1 MSATERFPFP
11 HEVSIPPELKGW
23 EEMYPPHYLF
33 SKEREEF
40 EKKLLWYRD
49 RVHHPEPT
57 PPLDLISFESW
68 QNALS
73 VNNTKIYCIPP
84 AQGVMQRVFGCF
96 VYLAAAPPPP
106 EDVIKE
112 KGELAKK
119 RIFDFVWKEYGP
131 KMWESWQKKVK
142 ALGEE
147 LDKIE
152 IPEEL
157 PEFESDDVIFPE
169 PRGYSTA
176 HKVIEAFNKMVNLYM
191 RGWQY
196 HFQYLNVA
204 KFSQVSF
211 VLLCKKLFP
220 GITEGEIGKMI
231 SGFAGSA
238 GGTPQ
243 MFIPAAELA
252 RLSKLA
258 LKLPGVAEILKKDVS
273 AEEKIK
279 ELKKFD
285 AGRKWLDEMEKTKDP
300 WWYVSCA
307 SGWYHYDG
315 SWIDKPDVPFGYI
328 KSNIEALER
337 GETIERKLEEVVRT
351 REETF
356 KKYHAQLKNPEDKK
370 AFEEAYKTVVTIAP
384 FVEDHIFWIEHWL
397 HTIWYRKVRQVGR
410 LLVKQGMLKEVDDVF
425 LFNRFEVPIIL
436 EDMSIAWS
444 CGVGVPSMAKRW
456 QALAEKRKKILA
468 AARKW
473 AEPPALGIPPE
484 EVVEPFTIT
493 TWGVTTDRV
502 KEWLKGAV
510 IRPEEVTMISGA
522 PGSAGVVEGPARV
535 IKSADQID
543 EVQPGEIMVCPATN
557 PAWSPVFTKIKG
569 TVTDIGGIMA
579 HTAIVCREYGL
590 PAVVGTAVATITI
603 KTGDVIRVDG
613 TQGIVT
619 ILQRAK

>member
-1 MSATERFPFP
+1 MSTAERFPFP
-11 HEVSIPPELKGW
+11 HEVRIPPEMEGW

-40 EKKLLWYRD
+40 ENKLFWYRD

-57 PPLDLISFESW
+57 PPLDLIAFEAW
-68 QNALS
+68 QSALA
-73 VNNTKIYCIPP
+73 VNNTRIYCIPP
-84 AQGVMQRVFGCF
+84 AQGVLQRVLGCY

-106 EDVIKE
+106 EDVIKRKE
-112 KGELAKK
+112 ELAKK
-119 RIFDFVWKEYGP
+119 RIFDFVWKKYGP
-131 KMWESWQKKVK
+131 DLWKSWLKKVK
-142 ALGEE
+142 AVGEE
-147 LDKIE
+147 LNKIE
-152 IPEEL
+152 IPKEL
-157 PEFESDDVIFPE
+157 PEFESDDVVFPE

-176 HKVIEAFNKMVNLYM
+176 HKVIEAFNNMVNLYM
-191 RGWQY
+191 RAWQY

-204 KFSQVSF
+204 KFAQVSF
-211 VLLCKKLFP
+211 VFLCKKLFP

-231 SGFAGSA
+231 SGFPGSD

-243 MFIPAAELA
+243 MFMPAEQLA
-252 RLSKLA
+252 KLAKLA
-258 LKLPGVAEILKKDVS
+258 LKLPGVADILKKEIS

-285 AGRKWLDEMEKTKDP
+285 AGRKWLEELEKTKDP

-328 KSNIEALER
+328 KSYIEALER
-337 GETIERKLEEVVRT
+337 GESIERKVDELIKL

-356 KKYHAQLKNPEDKK
+356 KKYLAQLKDPKDRKE
-370 AFEEAYKTVVTIAP
+370 FEEAYKNVVKIAP

-397 HTIWYRKVRQVGR
+397 HTIWYKKVRELGA
-410 LLVKQGMLKEVDDVF
+410 LFVKQGVLKEVDDIF
-425 LFNRFEVPIIL
+425 LFNRFEIPIMI
-436 EDMSIAWS
+436 EDMCIAWS
-444 CGVGVPSMAKRW
+444 CGVGVPTMAKRW
-456 QALAEKRKKILA
+456 QALAEKRKRILA

-473 AEPPALGIPPE
+473 AEPPALGIPPK

-493 TWGVTTDRV
+493 TWGVTTERV
-502 KEWLKGAV
+502 KEWLKGVV
-510 IRPEEVTMISGA
+510 IRPKEITMISGA

-543 EVQPGEIMVCPATN
+543 EVQPGEILVCPATN

-569 TVTDIGGIMA
+569 AVTDIGGIMA

-590 PAVVGTAVATITI
+590 PAVVGTAIATQVI
-603 KTGDVIRVDG
+603 KTGDIIRVDG
-613 TQGIVT
+613 TRGIVT
-619 ILQRAK
+619 ILKRAE